1 MADSENSEDGECS
14 SNSQST
20 NATSNSFAVGNI
32 MESNKL
38 MFIA

>member
-1 MADSENSEDGECS
+1 MVNAEREDGGCS

-20 NATSNSFAVGNI
+20 NANSNYLAVGSI
-32 MESNKL
+32 MEGSKL

>member
-1 MADSENSEDGECS
+1 MVNAEREDGGCS

-20 NATSNSFAVGNI
+20 NATSNYLAVGNI
-32 MESNKL
+32 MEGSKF